1 MVCRSRFEDLVIR
14 ERNYASSLTYW
25 ILTGRR
31 TPKMPC
37 RMHSSASSGLL
48 TNSWAL
54 PTQRVGRA
62 RTNIPAHQLATQ

>member
-14 ERNYASSLTYW
+14 ERNSAFTLTYW
-25 ILTGRR
+25 ISASRG

-37 RMHSSASSGLL
+37 RMHLCASSGPL

-54 PTQRVGRA
+54 PTQRVGWSL
-62 RTNIPAHQLATQ
+62 TNIRAHERATQ